1 MTKTHETT
9 IKGYEKLV
17 NDLDYLKKVR
27 RPEISDYMGK
37 AIADGDLRE
46 SAAYDE
52 ARMLQSENEAKIAEL
67 EELLSKA
74 VIVVE
79 DLEELKSAK
88 VDISK
93 AKVKVEA
100 SRRNGVALGAKVDI
114 EDEKGKVHTFEIV
127 GAYEAD
133 VFKKKISDQS
143 PLGQELLGKGIGDTV
158 VVRPNEKTTVK
169 YTIRAIQ
176 FD

>member
-1 MTKTHETT
+1 MTKTHEITV
-9 IKGYEKLV
+9 KGYEKLI

-67 EELLSKA
+67 EELVSKA
-74 VIVVE
+74 VVVVE
-79 DLEELKSAK
+79 DLTELKSSSLDLSK
-88 VDISK
+88 VK
-93 AKVKVEA
+93 YKVEA
-100 SRRNGVALGAKVDI
+100 SRRSGVALGARVEI
-114 EDEKGKVHTFEIV
+114 EDEKGKTQTLEIV

-143 PLGQELLGKGIGDTV
+143 PLGQELLGKNVGDVV
-158 VVRPNEKTTVK
+158 VVRPNEKMTIK
-169 YTIRAIQ
+169 YTIKAVH

>member
-1 MTKTHETT
+1 MTKTHEITV
-9 IKGYEKLV
+9 KGYEKLV
-17 NDLDYLKKVR
+17 NDLDHLKKVR

-67 EELLSKA
+67 EELVSKA
-74 VIVVE
+74 VVIIE
-79 DLEELKSAK
+79 DLSELKSAS
-88 VDISK
+88 VDLS
-93 AKVKVEA
+93 KVKYRVEA
-100 SRRNGVALGAKVDI
+100 SRRSGVALGAKVEIQD
-114 EDEKGKVHTFEIV
+114 DKGKLHTFEIV

-143 PLGQELLGKGIGDTV
+143 PLGQELLGKGVGDVV

-169 YTIRAIQ
+169 YTIKAIH